1 MLSLQLLWSTVNND
15 QASKAIAAAGSSS
28 SARADVSN
36 DVSDTSSKPSAQEL
50 KAHKLRLD
58 TLTLAS
64 EDIAEASAALKK
76 DLEQGILG
84 DLDQVSLLHR
94 LAIASYIYAL
104 MQLDMY

>member
-1 MLSLQLLWSTVNND
+1 
-15 QASKAIAAAGSSS
+15 
-28 SARADVSN
+28 
-36 DVSDTSSKPSAQEL
+36 VSDTPSKPSAQKL

-84 DLDQVSLLHR
+84 DLDQVSYCT
-94 LAIASYIYAL
+94 AAAE
-104 MQLDMY
+104 

>member
-1 MLSLQLLWSTVNND
+1 MLMIAIVCIANND
-15 QASKAIAAAGSSS
+15 QASKAAALPSSTN
-28 SARADVSN
+28 ADVSS
-36 DVSDTSSKPSAQEL
+36 DVRDTSSKPSAQEL

-84 DLDQVSLLHR
+84 DLDQVSHCTT
-94 LAIASYIYAL
+94 AE
-104 MQLDMY
+104 